1 MARAEFLELT
11 AEFERIQAQQHNNY
25 NSTHHLNQG
34 FQKLIHLIQDGSR
47 LKVILP
53 YADELQPDISRCL
66 EAAGRVL
73 TERQGAIVSQR
84 LAAFQGLQQQH
95 SP

>member
-47 LKVILP
+47 LKVIVP
-53 YADELQPDISRCL
+53 YSDELQPDITRCVQ
-66 EAAGRVL
+66 AAGGVL
-73 TERQGAIVSQR
+73 TERQGAIVRQR
-84 LAAFQGLQQQH
+84 LAAFQGLCRQH